1 MTSSLDAGWGRPSS
15 LDGGAL
21 ISAVRGGRADG
32 ILRLVCRAALA
43 VVALT
48 LAAIVLL
55 ICREAW
61 PAVSA
66 PERVWL
72 LLAGE
77 DWAPL
82 LSPPHLGIR
91 HAILSTLM
99 VTGMSLVLAV
109 PLGIGIG
116 LFIAELAPNWI
127 RNLLQPCFELLAGI
141 PSVVYGF
148 FGYVTLVAWFE
159 QYGGMATGESLLVAS
174 LVLAIMVL
182 PFVASVSGEA
192 FTAVR
197 PALRE
202 AAFST
207 GATRWHVVRRVL
219 FRAAMPGLFAAVA
232 LGLARAV
239 GETLAVLLLAGNSTA
254 LPTSFLDRGQPL
266 TALIATELPEAG
278 VGSAK
283 YHALYAAGLVLL
295 LLTGAINLLVWK
307 LKGRIM
313 ARQGALA

>member
-1 MTSSLDAGWGRPSS
+1 MGMVAALGGNPPESLFESETRGR
-15 LDGGAL
+15 
-21 ISAVRGGRADG
+21 RADL
-32 ILRLVCRAALA
+32 ILGVTCWAALA

-48 LAAIVLL
+48 LGVLVLL
-55 ICREAW
+55 IVHEAW
-61 PAVSA
+61 PAISSPA
-66 PERVWL
+66 RIWA

-82 LSPPHLGIR
+82 MTPPHLGIR
-91 HAILSTLM
+91 HAILSTIM
-99 VTGMSLVLAV
+99 VTGLSLALAV
-109 PLGIGIG
+109 PLGFGIG
-116 LFIAELAPNWI
+116 LFISELAPVWI

-159 QYGGMATGESLLVAS
+159 RYGGMATGESLLVAS
-174 LVLAIMVL
+174 LILAVMVL
-182 PFVASVSGEA
+182 PFIASVSGEA
-192 FTAVR
+192 FAAV
-197 PALRE
+197 PKPLRE

-207 GATRWHVVRRVL
+207 GATRWHVARRIL

-232 LGLARAV
+232 LGLARAI

-278 VGSAK
+278 VGSEK

-295 LLTGAINLLVWK
+295 LLTGIINLVVWR
-307 LKGRIM
+307 LKGRILS
-313 ARQGALA
+313 RQGGFV

>member
-1 MTSSLDAGWGRPSS
+1 MGIAAA
-15 LDGGAL
+15 LDGSSPASL
-21 ISAVRGGRADG
+21 LATKVRGRRADWL
-32 ILRLVCRAALA
+32 LRVTCWAALA

-48 LAAIVLL
+48 LGALVLL

-61 PAVSA
+61 PAISSPGNIWA
-66 PERVWL
+66 

-82 LSPPHLGIR
+82 MNPPQLGIR
-91 HAILSTLM
+91 HAILSTIM
-99 VTGMSLVLAV
+99 VTGLSLFLAV
-109 PLGIGIG
+109 PLGFAIG
-116 LFIAELAPNWI
+116 LFVSELAPVWI

-182 PFVASVSGEA
+182 PFIASVSGEA
-192 FTAVR
+192 FAAV
-197 PALRE
+197 PTPLRD

-207 GATRWHVVRRVL
+207 GATRWHVARRIL

-232 LGLARAV
+232 LGLARAI

-254 LPTSFLDRGQPL
+254 LPGSFLDRGQPL
-266 TALIATELPEAG
+266 TALIATDLPEAG
-278 VGSAK
+278 VGSEK

-295 LLTGAINLLVWK
+295 LLTGAINLIVWK
-307 LKGRIM
+307 LKAQIV
-313 ARQGALA
+313 ARQGSW

>member
-1 MTSSLDAGWGRPSS
+1 MGARGRH
-15 LDGGAL
+15 
-21 ISAVRGGRADG
+21 ADMV
-32 ILRLVCRAALA
+32 LRVTCWWALA

-48 LAAIVLL
+48 LGALVWL

-61 PAVSA
+61 PAVSS
-66 PERVWL
+66 PSSVWS

-82 LSPPHLGIR
+82 MRPPHLGIR
-91 HAILSTLM
+91 HAIVSTVM
-99 VTGMSLVLAV
+99 VTGMSLLLAV
-109 PLGIGIG
+109 PLGFAIG
-116 LFIAELAPNWI
+116 LFVSELAPTWI

-159 QYGGMATGESLLVAS
+159 RYGGMATGESLLVAS
-174 LVLAIMVL
+174 LVLAVMVL
-182 PFVASVSGEA
+182 PFIASVSGEA
-192 FTAVR
+192 FAAV
-197 PALRE
+197 PKPLRE
-202 AAFST
+202 AAYST
-207 GATRWHVVRRVL
+207 GATRWHVARRIL

-232 LGLARAV
+232 LGLARAI

-254 LPTSFLDRGQPL
+254 LPTSFFDRGQPL

-278 VGSAK
+278 VGSQK

-295 LLTGAINLLVWK
+295 LLTSAINLFVWK
-307 LKGRIM
+307 LKGRIF
-313 ARQGALA
+313 ARHGGLL